1 MKLSSFRDFFVY
13 CIFGALATLVN
24 MLSYELLYKRLGLMN
39 VPSTALSWF
48 LAVTFAFFTN
58 KFIVFRAAGAREARK
73 RSLMGELG
81 WFYACRAS
89 SGVLDV
95 VIMFIA
101 VDLLSLNHT
110 LWKFISNLVVGLFN
124 YIAGKFFI
132 FR

>member
-58 KFIVFRAAGAREARK
+58 KFIVFRAAGALEDRK
-73 RSLMGELG
+73 RSLMGELV

>member
-1 MKLSSFRDFFVY
+1 MKLSFFRDFFVY

-39 VPSTALSWF
+39 VPSSALSWF

-58 KFIVFRAAGAREARK
+58 KFIVFRAAGAREDMK
-73 RSLMGELG
+73 RSLMDELG